1 MDKILLIIGVSIFGL
16 LGAIH
21 LLYTFFTTK
30 LHPYDPNV
38 IQVMKSTSLRLT
50 QETTIWRAWL
60 GFNASHSLGVM
71 LFAAIYLP
79 LIIFHFAVIRDSLWF
94 SVLPVI
100 PAILYLILAKKYW
113 FKIPLFGILMS
124 LVCFITSAWLIN
136 Q

>member
-1 MDKILLIIGVSIFGL
+1 MDKILLIVGVSIFGL
-16 LGAIH
+16 LGTIH

-30 LHPYDPNV
+30 LHPYDPKV
-38 IQVMKSTSLRLT
+38 VEVMKGTSLRLT

-60 GFNASHSLGVM
+60 GFNASHSSGVM

-79 LIIFHFAVIRDSLWF
+79 LIMFHFEVIRDSLWF

-100 PAILYLILAKKYW
+100 IAISYLILAIKYW
-113 FKIPLFGILMS
+113 FKIPLFGILIS

-136 Q
+136 L